1 MIVEKHVQKNKYMAI
16 SINELKVNNIVLS
29 PKGDGTKKRCI
40 IKALHGNHVSVDY
53 LNMQNGKME
62 QEDID
67 SINLEPLQLMDSTL
81 YAMGF
86 RKADRSECSYPADKY
101 YILKRSGNS
110 DVAAIYNGQWH
121 LLIPDDNG
129 SYFDKQ
135 ELYLHTL
142 QNYLSSG
149 KEVAD
154 EVSYEKFVELVNPY
168 CISPFEP
175 KEE

>member
-1 MIVEKHVQKNKYMAI
+1 MAI
-16 SINELKVNNIVLS
+16 SISELKVNDIVLS
-29 PKGDGTKKRCI
+29 PKADGTKKRCVV
-40 IKALHGNHVSVDY
+40 KALHGNLVSVDY

-62 QEDID
+62 REDIN
-67 SINLEPLQLMDSTL
+67 STNLEPVYLMESTL

-86 RKADRSECSYPADKY
+86 RKANISECGYPADKY
-101 YILKRSGNS
+101 YILKRSGYS
-110 DVAAIYNGQWH
+110 DVAAIYTGQWH
-121 LLIPDDNG
+121 LFIPDGNG
-129 SYFDKQ
+129 SYFDKH

-154 EVSYEKFVELVNPY
+154 EVSYEKFIELVNPY

-175 KEE
+175 IEE

>member
-1 MIVEKHVQKNKYMAI
+1 MAI
-16 SINELKVNNIVLS
+16 KIDDLKISDIVLS
-29 PKGDGTKKRCI
+29 PKADGTKKRCVV
-40 IKALHGNHVSVDY
+40 KALHDNLVSVDY

-62 QEDID
+62 REDIYGT
-67 SINLEPLQLMDSTL
+67 NLEPVYLMESTL

-86 RKADRSECSYPADKY
+86 RKADMSECSYPADKY
-101 YILKRSGNS
+101 YILKRSGYS
-110 DVAAIYNGQWH
+110 DVAAIYTGQWH

-129 SYFDKQ
+129 SYLDKR

-142 QNYLSSG
+142 QNYLSSS

-154 EVSYEKFVELVNPY
+154 EVSYEKFIKLVNPY
-168 CISPFEP
+168 CVLPFEP